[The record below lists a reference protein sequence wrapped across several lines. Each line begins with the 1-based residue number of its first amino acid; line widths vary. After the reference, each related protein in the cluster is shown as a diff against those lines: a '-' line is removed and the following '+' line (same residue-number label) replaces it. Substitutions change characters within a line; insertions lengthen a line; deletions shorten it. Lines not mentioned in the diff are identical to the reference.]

1 MSKLGITTIILALAV
16 ISAVPAPAEAPA
28 PVSGPGPAAFGAAPG
43 EDCITPVSNASDCL
57 EYVTAGS
64 KLTVP
69 GKSCCPE
76 LAGLIESNIVC
87 LCQLLSGEIAK
98 QFGLSIDL
106 GRAVNLPAV
115 CKIANVP
122 PATLCSAVG
131 YPVAAPASGPSSE
144 GPSTGLIT
152 PAAASPG
159 GLAASPSAGEKVAA
173 SSMTGSAFAVAFSI
187 LSTLF

>member
-1 MSKLGITTIILALAV
+1 MSKPGITTIILTLAV
-16 ISAVPAPAEAPA
+16 ISAVPAKRAAAPA
-28 PVSGPGPAAFGAAPG
+28 PAAFGPAPG

-64 KLTVP
+64 NVTVP

-122 PATLCSAVG
+122 PATLCSG
-131 YPVAAPASGPSSE
+131 N
-144 GPSTGLIT
+144 
-152 PAAASPG
+152 
-159 GLAASPSAGEKVAA
+159 
-173 SSMTGSAFAVAFSI
+173 
-187 LSTLF
+187 

>member
-1 MSKLGITTIILALAV
+1 MSKPGITTIILTLAV
-16 ISAVPAPAEAPA
+16 ISAVPAKRAAAPA
-28 PVSGPGPAAFGAAPG
+28 PAAFGPAPG
-43 EDCITPVSNASDCL
+43 EDCITPVSNASDCWL
-57 EYVTAGS
+57 LLSERT
-64 KLTVP
+64 P
-69 GKSCCPE
+69 GD
-76 LAGLIESNIVC
+76 LESNVVC
-87 LCQLLSGEIAK
+87 LCELLSGEIAK

-173 SSMTGSAFAVAFSI
+173 SIMAGSAFAVSFSI

>member
-28 PVSGPGPAAFGAAPG
+28 PVSGPGTAAFGPAPG

-122 PATLCSAVG
+122 PATLCSA
-131 YPVAAPASGPSSE
+131 APSSGPSSE

-173 SSMTGSAFAVAFSI
+173 SSMAGPAFAVAFSI